1 MKNDL
6 MAGEVVNIITNRVV
20 RLLGKDE
27 VVRWLNLSLYQG
39 QPAKKGFATLVRIP
53 KSLIGK

>member
-1 MKNDL
+1 M
-6 MAGEVVNIITNRVV
+6 VNTVTNRVV

-39 QPAKKGFATLVRIP
+39 APAKKGFTTMVR
-53 KSLIGK
+53 L